1 MTPYQVRRSVLDS
14 LIHSHLSAE
23 DTFEACEHLVGID
36 HTTGDQEALATLRHH
51 QRSASLKA
59 VSIRHHRM
67 KRPSSPS
74 SFSSKK
80 SAIEECDSDFTDGI
94 RFQHDDVRDFYITM
108 RSSAMF
114 ISQHFSPCGHQDS
127 SVAVRDDERKKCAKM
142 SKEEKERDRSVKKDN
157 ILKSLASQRLT
168 EKEILR
174 DVGDSRYTREVLRKL
189 LAEAKIYRI
198 GKGYVDGK
206 LSETWKS
213 KLQIFTKSACIHS
226 YMYH

>member
-1 MTPYQVRRSVLDS
+1 MSSLSLLIRKMTPYQVRRSVLDS
-14 LIHSHLSAE
+14 LIRSHLSAD

-51 QRSASLKA
+51 QRSASLKT

-67 KRPSSPS
+67 KRPISPS
-74 SFSSKK
+74 SFPSKK
-80 SAIEECDSDFTDGI
+80 LAIEECDFTDGI

-114 ISQHFSPCGHQDS
+114 IAHHTSPCGHQDS
-127 SVAVRDDERKKCAKM
+127 FVTVKDDERKKGAKM
-142 SKEEKERDRSVKKDN
+142 TKEEKERDRSVKKDN

-189 LAEAKIYRI
+189 LAEAKIYRV
-198 GKGYVDGK
+198 GKGYV
-206 LSETWKS
+206 
-213 KLQIFTKSACIHS
+213 
-226 YMYH
+226 

>member
-1 MTPYQVRRSVLDS
+1 MSSLSLLIRKMTPYQVRRSVLDS
-14 LIHSHLSAE
+14 LIRSHLSAD

-51 QRSASLKA
+51 QRSASLKT

-74 SFSSKK
+74 SFPSKK
-80 SAIEECDSDFTDGI
+80 LAIEECDFTDGI
-94 RFQHDDVRDFYITM
+94 RFQHNDVRDFYMTM

-114 ISQHFSPCGHQDS
+114 IAHHTSPCGHQDS
-127 SVAVRDDERKKCAKM
+127 SVTVKDDERKKGAKM
-142 SKEEKERDRSVKKDN
+142 TKEEKERDRSVKKDN
-157 ILKSLASQRLT
+157 ILKCLASQRLT

-189 LAEAKIYRI
+189 LAEAKIYRV
-198 GKGYVDGK
+198 GKGYV
-206 LSETWKS
+206 
-213 KLQIFTKSACIHS
+213 
-226 YMYH
+226 